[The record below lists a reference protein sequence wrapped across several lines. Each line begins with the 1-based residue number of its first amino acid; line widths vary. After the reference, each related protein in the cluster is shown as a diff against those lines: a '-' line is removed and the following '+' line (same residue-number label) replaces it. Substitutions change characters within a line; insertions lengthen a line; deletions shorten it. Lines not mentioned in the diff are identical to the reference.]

1 MERMVAQNEELEKY
15 DDYKN
20 MYTEFWYQK
29 MEFFNTLFIIF
40 VTIGAGWLAWESTV
54 MVSEKKARYRAGTHD
69 YYDNPIEEEDQKE
82 VK

>member
-1 MERMVAQNEELEKY
+1 
-15 DDYKN
+15 
-20 MYTEFWYQK
+20 

-82 VK
+82 VE

>member
-1 MERMVAQNEELEKY
+1 
-15 DDYKN
+15 
-20 MYTEFWYQK
+20 

-69 YYDNPIEEEDQKE
+69 YYDNPIEEEEDQKE
-82 VK
+82 MK